1 MTQSTKQKNHVRVR
15 LYLETYIHPLAFF
28 KQEVLTRTEI
38 IMIKRFIQS
47 MFCLAILVS
56 LTACGGGGG
65 GGGGSSSESN
75 TDQSTAASQDSSSHK
90 AISQS
95 SIDTSQLD
103 PSINENIVI
112 KVVADDDT
120 PFDGAYVEWKESYS
134 DTPQEF
140 VDAILIDEEQ
150 SQWMIDQFPEGIITV
165 KATKYIAWENDP
177 SCHYFYEGTIYIDTA
192 IDEVQEVSILVEQL
206 PSVCE

>member
-1 MTQSTKQKNHVRVR
+1 
-15 LYLETYIHPLAFF
+15 
-28 KQEVLTRTEI
+28 
-38 IMIKRFIQS
+38 MIKRFTQS

-56 LTACGGGGG
+56 LTAC

-95 SIDTSQLD
+95 SIDSQTLP
-103 PSINENIVI
+103 PSVNENIVI
-112 KVVADDDT
+112 KVVADNEGT
-120 PFDGAYVEWKESYS
+120 PFYGAYIEWKESYT
-134 DTPQEF
+134 DTPEEF
-140 VDAILIDEEQ
+140 TDAILIDVES

-165 KATKYIAWENDP
+165 KATKYVAWENDP